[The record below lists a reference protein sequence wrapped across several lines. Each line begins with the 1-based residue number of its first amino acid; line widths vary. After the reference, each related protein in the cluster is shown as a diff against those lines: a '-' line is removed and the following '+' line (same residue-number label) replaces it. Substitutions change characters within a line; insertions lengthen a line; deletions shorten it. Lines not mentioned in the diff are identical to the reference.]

1 MWKKE
6 DAKPQGVPAQGVPS
20 QGVPESFARPAAP
33 PSPSANASGSRD
45 TLATPS
51 ASSRSS
57 ASISQGIKIKGEI
70 TGSEDLFLDGLIEGK
85 VNLANGSLTIGP
97 NSTVKA
103 DVVAREV
110 IVRGRVEGKVA
121 GRERVQ
127 LLGTGQVIGE
137 VQTQRLAI
145 EEGAVLRGK
154 VETGKPIDKASEDRT
169 PAVAMAGKSSV
180 SAGTTTI

>member
-6 DAKPQGVPAQGVPS
+6 DVKPQGTPTQGVPAQGV
-20 QGVPESFARPAAP
+20 QESFSRPAAP
-33 PSPSANASGSRD
+33 PSPSANASSSRD
-45 TLATPS
+45 ALAAPS
-51 ASSRSS
+51 ASSRGT

-70 TGSEDLFLDGLIEGK
+70 TGSEDLLLDGPIEGK

-97 NSTVKA
+97 NRTVKA
-103 DVVAREV
+103 DVVAREG
-110 IVRGRVEGKVA
+110 IGRGRVEGNIA

-127 LLGTGQVIGE
+127 LWGTGQVIGE

-180 SAGTTTI
+180 SAGTATI

>member
-20 QGVPESFARPAAP
+20 QGIPEGFSRPAAP
-33 PSPSANASGSRD
+33 PSPSANASSNRD
-45 TLATPS
+45 AIATPS
-51 ASSRSS
+51 APPRGT

-70 TGSEDLFLDGLIEGK
+70 TGSEDLFLDGPIEGK

-110 IVRGRVEGKVA
+110 IVRGRVEGKIA

-127 LLGTGQVIGE
+127 LWGTGQVIGE

-154 VETGKPIDKASEDRT
+154 VETGKPIDKASDDRT
-169 PAVAMAGKSSV
+169 ATVAMAGKSSI
-180 SAGTTTI
+180 STGTATI